1 MLLLICISSLLLR
14 RKKIKTQLHI
24 ADFVQFSSVT
34 QLCPTLCGPMD
45 CSMPGFPVC
54 HQLPKLAQTHVH
66 QVGDAIQ
73 PPYPLLS
80 PAPSAFNLSQHQNLF
95 QRVSSSHQVAKV
107 LEFPLKLVKNLP
119 VMQETWV
126 RFLGQEAPG
135 EGTGNPLQYSCLENP
150 HGQRMLAGYSPRHC
164 KSRTRLSD

>member
-1 MLLLICISSLLLR
+1 
-14 RKKIKTQLHI
+14 
-24 ADFVQFSSVT
+24 
-34 QLCPTLCGPMD
+34 
-45 CSMPGFPVC
+45 MPGFPVC

-80 PAPSAFNLSQHQNLF
+80 PAPPAFNLSQHQNLF

-126 RFLGQEAPG
+126 RFLGRED
-135 EGTGNPLQYSCLENP
+135 PL
-150 HGQRMLAGYSPRHC
+150 
-164 KSRTRLSD
+164 

>member
-1 MLLLICISSLLLR
+1 
-14 RKKIKTQLHI
+14 
-24 ADFVQFSSVT
+24 
-34 QLCPTLCGPMD
+34 MD

-80 PAPSAFNLSQHQNLF
+80 PAPPAFNLSQHQNLF

-126 RFLGQEAPG
+126 RFLGREAPG

-164 KSRTRLSD
+164 KSRT